1 MKLCSISSGSSG
13 NCIYV
18 GTEHT
23 HLLIDVGISG
33 KKIESGLNSFG
44 HTAKKIDGIL
54 ITHEHSDHIS
64 GLGVMARRYH
74 IPIYS
79 TRDTIH
85 ALKKSSSL
93 GEIDSTLYRIIE
105 PNEDFLINE
114 ITIHPFETSHDA
126 IHPVCYTFH
135 SEGKKISIATDLGH
149 YTDYIKEKLAYSNIL
164 FIEANHDV
172 KMLEVGSYPYYL
184 KRRIKSD
191 LGHLSN
197 ETTSKLICDLYH
209 EAMDYVIL
217 GHLSNE
223 NNIPDIAY
231 ETVKC
236 EIDMYLKE
244 FSDKINITVALRDQ
258 VSAVYQ
264 I

>member
-18 GTEHT
+18 GTDNT

-33 KKIESGLNSFG
+33 KRIEMGLNSIG
-44 HTAKKIDGIL
+44 QTAKKIDGIL
-54 ITHEHSDHIS
+54 ITHEHSDHIK

-79 TRDTIH
+79 TSDTIH

-93 GEIDSTLYRIIE
+93 GEIDSTLYRVIE
-105 PNEDFLINE
+105 PNQDFLIGD
-114 ITIHPFETSHDA
+114 IVIHPFETSHDA
-126 IHPVCYTFH
+126 IHPVCYTFAF
-135 SEGKKISIATDLGH
+135 EGKKISIATDLGN
-149 YTDYIKEKLAYSNIL
+149 YDDYIKEKLSDSNIL

-172 KMLEVGSYPYYL
+172 KMLDVGAYPYYL

-197 ETTSKLICDLYH
+197 DSTSKLICELYH
-209 EAMDYVIL
+209 EALTHIIL
-217 GHLSNE
+217 GHLSTE
-223 NNIPDIAY
+223 NNMPDVAY
-231 ETVKC
+231 ETIKC
-236 EIDMYLKE
+236 EIGIQLKE
-244 FSDKINITVALRDQ
+244 VAKNVNITVALRDQ
-258 VSAVYQ
+258 VSAVYH

>member
-13 NCIYV
+13 NCIYI
-18 GTEHT
+18 GTDST

-33 KKIESGLNSFG
+33 KRIEAGLNSFG

-93 GEIDSTLYRIIE
+93 GAIDSVLYRVIE
-105 PNEDFLINE
+105 PNEDFLIND
-114 ITIHPFETSHDA
+114 IVIHPFETSHDA
-126 IHPVCYTFH
+126 IHPVCYTFTA
-135 SEGKKISIATDLGH
+135 EGKKISVATDLG
-149 YTDYIKEKLAYSNIL
+149 YYNEYIKEKLADSNIL

-209 EAMDYVIL
+209 EAMSYVIL

-236 EIDMYLKE
+236 EVAMYLKE
-244 FSDKINITVALRDQ
+244 HSEKINITVALRDQ